1 MKALVTGA
9 TGFLGSHLVDAL
21 VARGH
26 EVVALA
32 RTPARMKPR
41 AGVTAVK
48 GDILDADSLKA
59 AMEGCEAVFHC
70 AGVVSRDPGDG
81 ELLWRT
87 HVLGTRNVAQ
97 AAKGAG
103 AKRMIHASTSGTVA
117 ISEDATQVS
126 REDDPTPYALIEK
139 FPYYRSKLYAEQEAL
154 RANGEAMAVV
164 SVNPSLLLGPG
175 DEFGSSTGDVKDF
188 LDRKIPAIPS
198 GGVAFVDARDAAEAM
213 ALAQEKGTPGRR
225 YLINA
230 SNCTLREFF
239 DRLER
244 VSGVKAPTL
253 LLPPSRALAKF
264 GAQLMEAGAKFAGVK
279 APVDAASVEMAQ
291 LYWYCDSARAT
302 RELGWSPRDPIS
314 TLADTVEDLR
324 GRNTFKS
331 LR

>member
-9 TGFLGSHLVDAL
+9 TGFLGTHLVDAL

-26 EVVALA
+26 AVVALA
-32 RTPARMKPR
+32 RDPARLKPR
-41 AGVTAVK
+41 DGVTAAK
-48 GDILDADSLKA
+48 GDILDAASLGRA
-59 AMEGCEAVFHC
+59 VEGCEAVFHC
-70 AGVVSRDPGDG
+70 AGVVSRDPDDG

-97 AAKGAG
+97 AAKAAG
-103 AKRMIHASTSGTVA
+103 VRRLVHASTSGTVA
-117 ISEDATQVS
+117 ISEDATQVG
-126 REDDPTPYALIEK
+126 REDDPVPYALIEK

-154 RANGEAMAVV
+154 RANGESLAVV

-175 DEFGSSTGDVKDF
+175 DVFGSSTGDVQNF
-188 LDRKIPAIPS
+188 LDRKIPAVPS
-198 GGVAFVDARDAAEAM
+198 GGVAYVDARDAAEAM
-213 ALAQEKGTPGRR
+213 ALAYEKGAPGRR
-225 YLINA
+225 YLVSA

-244 VSGVKAPTL
+244 VTGVKAPTL
-253 LLPPSRALAKF
+253 RLPPSRALAKF

-291 LYWYCDSARAT
+291 LYWYCDSGRAT
-302 RELGWSPRDPIS
+302 RELAWSPRDPVA
-314 TLADTVEDLR
+314 TLADTVADLR
-324 GRNTFKS
+324 ARNTFKP